1 MSSELSLASLQVEGI
16 KISLKTKKK
25 GNLLGERDKLFFVT
39 TGEV

>member
-16 KISLKTKKK
+16 KISLKKKK